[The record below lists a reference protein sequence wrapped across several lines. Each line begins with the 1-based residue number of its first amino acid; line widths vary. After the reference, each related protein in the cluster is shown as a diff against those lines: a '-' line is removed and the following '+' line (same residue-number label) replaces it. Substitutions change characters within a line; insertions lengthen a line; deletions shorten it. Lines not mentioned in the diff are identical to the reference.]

1 MLVMK
6 FGGSSVADRTQ
17 IDKVRAIVQGRAA
30 RRPVVISSAH
40 KGVTNA
46 LIAAGKAAA
55 AGKDDAGADVIAKQ
69 TGIARDL
76 GCSDALLAPLFA
88 ELRDLLRGVRLV
100 KELSPRSLDYITSFG
115 ERMAVR
121 VIADYFARFG
131 EASFR
136 DGERKVIGRLLDGA
150 PVVLATGGGAFVDPV
165 TRQRIKAAGV
175 SVWIRADLDL
185 LIKRTTGRDHRPL
198 LKQGDPREIL
208 GRLMELRYPI
218 YAEADII
225 VDSSDEAPEA
235 TVARVMAG
243 LVRYLEPTP

>member
-1 MLVMK
+1 MTEDLTRLASKLAGRINRTVVLVGLMGAGK
-6 FGGSSVADRTQ
+6 SCV
-17 IDKVRAIVQGRAA
+17 GRRLAT
-30 RRPVVISSAH
+30 RL
-40 KGVTNA
+40 GLA
-46 LIAAGKAAA
+46 LIDADVEFEAA
-55 AGKDDAGADVIAKQ
+55 AG
-69 TGIARDL
+69 
-76 GCSDALLAPLFA
+76 CS
-88 ELRDLLRGVRLV
+88 
-100 KELSPRSLDYITSFG
+100 
-115 ERMAVR
+115 
-121 VIADYFARFG
+121 IADYFARFG